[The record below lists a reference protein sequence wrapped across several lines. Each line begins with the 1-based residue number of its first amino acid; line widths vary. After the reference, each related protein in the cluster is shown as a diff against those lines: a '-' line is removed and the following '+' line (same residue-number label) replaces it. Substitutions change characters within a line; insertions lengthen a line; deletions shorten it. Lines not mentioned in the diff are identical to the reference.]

1 MIYFK
6 DKEQYVYAYTKSNI
20 EQVSRLTELEMIL
33 SEKEHAYTDAYN
45 VLQAALLELN
55 EAIARYDLTI
65 ASEELN
71 EDVSEFENDVNVKT
85 ANYNIALVTFSKI
98 ESEYLPIKSEYDEI
112 PSVFF
117 EIRENINV
125 MKKMSQKEVDVYLNP
140 PISKKQLIAETEQQK
155 QSLLA
160 EANNAIAPL
169 QDAVDLGMPTES
181 ETAALQEWKKYRVL
195 LNRVD
200 TSTAPDIEWP
210 VKPNI

>member
-1 MIYFK
+1 
-6 DKEQYVYAYTKSNI
+6 
-20 EQVSRLTELEMIL
+20 MIL
-33 SEKEHAYTDAYN
+33 SEKEPAYTDAYN

-85 ANYNIALVTFSKI
+85 ANYNAALTAFSKI
-98 ESEYLPIKSEYDEI
+98 EPDYLLIKSEYDEI
-112 PSVFF
+112 PLVFF

-125 MKKMSQKEVDVYLNP
+125 MKKMTPKEVDAYLNP
-140 PISKKQLIAETEQQK
+140 PVSKEQLIAKAEQQK

-160 EANNAIAPL
+160 EANSAIAPL
-169 QDAVDLGMPTES
+169 QDAVDLGMATES

-200 TSTAPDIEWP
+200 TSTAPDIDWP
-210 VKPNI
+210 QKPE